1 MFIIRICFST
11 ATPWKWFI
19 DIRLETFYHQ
29 TEYYTIVFHT
39 RFTSLP
45 SLNVTLNIWFHYS
58 IMHPKEDCYMYS
70 LQSHKYNTVIS
81 DYNSLYK
88 RKYLDMHQNRFDFCI
103 FMLCPTFDVLSR
115 NSRCHF
121 CCLILPYVLNC
132 VNFHMHMG
140 FMKLKG
146 HFLCGQNLAWKRRY
160 PVFKTIPVGGYN
172 NLQQC
177 KYLDT
182 FV

>member
-1 MFIIRICFST
+1 MGILPLLHFANEIKKIREWFMFIVRICFST
-11 ATPWKWFI
+11 ATAWKWFI

-88 RKYLDMHQNRFDFCI
+88 RKYLDMHQKSVWFLYI
-103 FMLCPTFDVLSR
+103 
-115 NSRCHF
+115 
-121 CCLILPYVLNC
+121 YVVSHVWC
-132 VNFHMHMG
+132 A
-140 FMKLKG
+140 
-146 HFLCGQNLAWKRRY
+146 Q
-160 PVFKTIPVGGYN
+160 
-172 NLQQC
+172 
-177 KYLDT
+177 
-182 FV
+182 